1 MASDPAFAGFRAQPW
16 HRALVD
22 ELREVSTGLV
32 YDIAGAE
39 GTAPSPL
46 LAELRILEAALRAA
60 EQTLVAKPTR
70 IRDDA
75 RSIATMLTRG
85 ARVAPASIPPPPIHA
100 RRSVRELRQRVDDLA
115 ASAHTAIRA
124 IERNRRYRDT
134 PMSTGASLYQSSD
147 LPRLRELQRV
157 QRAARALAVRI
168 VQLPASA
175 VITLP
180 RMSSGDAAQALRPL
194 AALYER
200 WVFLQIVRA
209 FHGSLD
215 SDVTSSLLSG
225 GDFDERTEYVRP
237 ARGGTTIRVRFEPW
251 ILTRELAV
259 TGGHGVYRRAGVAH
273 AWRPDILI
281 TVEHGMRAGIPV
293 VSGAWVIDAKLATAA
308 RRELWDQ
315 VLKYSGMC
323 ASIDDARVVRS
334 IGLALPARD
343 AGGIAF
349 YESLPPPPHVP
360 LYVLPLMPGA
370 GGTTA
375 GRQGLGRLVSEVE
388 GRRV

>member
-39 GTAPSPL
+39 GAAPSPL
-46 LAELRILEAALRAA
+46 LAELRLLEAALRSA
-60 EQTLVAKPTR
+60 EQSLAVRLTR
-70 IRDDA
+70 VREDA
-75 RSIATMLTRG
+75 RGMETLLCRGTRVVPVRPIA
-85 ARVAPASIPPPPIHA
+85 PPLLHA
-100 RRSVRELRQRVDDLA
+100 RRSARELRQRVDDLA
-115 ASAHTAIRA
+115 ASAHTAVRA

-168 VQLPASA
+168 AHLPAHA
-175 VITLP
+175 VVTLP
-180 RMSSGDAAQALRPL
+180 RTVGEAAQALRPL

-215 SDVTSSLLSG
+215 SAVTASLLSG
-225 GDFDERTEYVRP
+225 GDFDERTEYVR
-237 ARGGTTIRVRFEPW
+237 AIRGDRTVRVRFEPW

-281 TVEHGMRAGIPV
+281 TVEHGMRAGIPIV
-293 VSGAWVIDAKLATAA
+293 TGAWVIDAKLATAA

-334 IGLALPARD
+334 IGLALPGRD

-360 LYVLPLMPGA
+360 LYVLPLLPGTRTEA
-370 GGTTA
+370 A
-375 GRQGLGRLVSEVE
+375 AQALQKLVREVTS
-388 GRRV
+388 